1 LIEVQ
6 FGSGSEAV
14 IGVEEARMAASGP
27 IAELIQGEIEGS
39 NSSRSDW
46 LDKFP
51 GNKRKRRTVAS
62 AGQASAP
69 ALRTVWFTLKTWRTR

>member
-39 NSSRSDW
+39 N
-46 LDKFP
+46 
-51 GNKRKRRTVAS
+51 
-62 AGQASAP
+62 
-69 ALRTVWFTLKTWRTR
+69 